1 MHLIRNYLTNNDCY
15 KAGKP
20 LNIRG
25 IMVHSTGA
33 NNPNLK
39 RYVQPDKD
47 GIGVNKN
54 GNDWNHPGIET
65 CVHAFIGRLDDGSIA
80 TVQTHGTCARGTPV
94 QAVGDRQITP
104 ISPLRFVRTALQT
117 QIISTLYIQRL

>member
-1 MHLIRNYLTNNDCY
+1 
-15 KAGKP
+15 
-20 LNIRG
+20 
-25 IMVHSTGA
+25 MVHSTGA

-54 GNDWNHPGIET
+54 SNDWNHPGIDT
-65 CVHAFIGRLDDGSIA
+65 CVHAFIGKLDDGSIA
-80 TVQTHGTCARGTPV
+80 TVQTLPWNMRAWHAGS
-94 QAVGDRQITP
+94 AVGDRQITP
-104 ISPLRFVRTALQT
+104 ISLLRFVRTALQT